1 MEGAPPLPDDPMNI
15 LQRILLAPV
24 VAIVL
29 LLVFGIV
36 AYQAISTQN
45 AALDDI
51 SNTRFDRYKIST
63 GLSDR
68 VTQSHNTMF
77 RLVSWF
83 NVYDKATQNRLLD
96 EVPKGIAAAAAELD
110 NWSKESGLSEQ
121 EKAHIQSIQA
131 ILATYRKDMASA
143 LDMLVIDVPSALG
156 SMKSAEDTFQK
167 LKQEFDN
174 LNQLEAQLVGAR
186 YQDAKAASG
195 RALSINLLLLVVA
208 IGVASAIA
216 VTTARGLLAQLGGE
230 PPYAVEI
237 ANRIAEGDLTVEV
250 KAAHAGSI
258 LAAMGAMRES
268 LRATIGKMHRDA
280 EQLSGAAVQL
290 SSAANNVAGSS
301 SQQSASAATMAA
313 AVEELTSSINSVA
326 DNAHGAAEITRESG
340 ETAKQGAQI
349 IVRAAE
355 EMNKISVSVQAAAG
369 TITELGNQADQ
380 ISSIV
385 TVINDVADQTNL
397 LALNAAIEAARAGEA
412 GRGFAVVADEV
423 RKLAERTAKS
433 THDIRQMIDSIQDR
447 ARAAVAT
454 MESAVA
460 QVNEGGA
467 LAHEANDAIGR
478 ISAGAIQVA
487 EAVNNISDALHE
499 QGRVTDELA
508 SNVERI
514 ARMSEENSRNS
525 NDSASSARHLESLAG
540 EMREAVTRFS
550 V

>member
-1 MEGAPPLPDDPMNI
+1 MNI

-29 LLVFGIV
+29 LLVFGVV
-36 AYQAISTQN
+36 AYTAISTQN
-45 AALDDI
+45 GALDDI
-51 SNTRFDRYKIST
+51 SNTRFERYRVST
-63 GLSDR
+63 SLSDR
-68 VTQSHNTMF
+68 LAQSHNTMF

-83 NVYDKATQNRLLD
+83 TVYDKATQDRLLA
-96 EVPKGIAAAAAELD
+96 EVPKGIASVAAELEKWAGD
-110 NWSKESGLSEQ
+110 AGLGEQ
-121 EKAHIQSIQA
+121 ERGQIKGIQT
-131 ILATYRKDMASA
+131 ILAKYQKDVASA
-143 LDMLVIDVPSALG
+143 LDMLTIDVPSALG
-156 SMKSAEDTFQK
+156 NMKAAEDTFQK

-174 LNQLEAQLVGAR
+174 LNKFEAEQVATRAQEAR
-186 YQDAKAASG
+186 AASS
-195 RALSINLLLLVVA
+195 RALSINLLLLVAA

-216 VTTARGLLAQLGGE
+216 ITTARGLLAQLGGE
-230 PPYAVEI
+230 PSYAVEI
-237 ANRIAEGDLTVEV
+237 ANRIAKGDLTVEV
-250 KAAHAGSI
+250 KAGHSGSI
-258 LAAMGAMRES
+258 LAAMGAMRDG
-268 LRATIGKMHRDA
+268 LRATIGKMHSDA

-290 SSAANNVAGSS
+290 SSAAHSVASSS
-301 SQQSASAATMAA
+301 SQQSASAVTMAA
-313 AVEELTSSINSVA
+313 AVEELTSSSHSGA
-326 DNAHGAAEITRESG
+326 DNAHGASEITREAG
-340 ETAKQGAQI
+340 DTAREGADI
-349 IVRAAE
+349 IVRAAS
-355 EMNKISVSVQAAAG
+355 EMEKTSLSVQAAAG

-433 THDIRQMIDSIQDR
+433 TNDIRAMIGSIQER

-454 MESAVA
+454 MEAAVA

-467 LAHEANDAIGR
+467 LAHQANDAIGR
-478 ISAGAIQVA
+478 ISAGAVRVA
-487 EAVNNISDALHE
+487 EAVNNISVALQE
-499 QGRVTDELA
+499 QGKVTSELA

-525 NDSASSARHLESLAG
+525 NESAGSARHLENLAG
-540 EMREAVTRFS
+540 EMRQAVTQFS

>member
-1 MEGAPPLPDDPMNI
+1 MNI

-68 VTQSHNTMF
+68 VAQSHNTMF

-83 NVYDKATQNRLLD
+83 NVYDKATQTRLLE
-96 EVPKGIAAAAAELD
+96 EVPKGIAAVAAELD
-110 NWSKESGLSEQ
+110 KWSGETGLGEQ
-121 EKAHIQSIQA
+121 EKAQIQSIQG
-131 ILATYRKDMASA
+131 ILAKYRKDVASA

-156 SMKSAEDTFQK
+156 NMKSAEDTFQK
-167 LKQEFDN
+167 LKQEFDH
-174 LNQLEAQLVGAR
+174 LNQLEAQLVGTR
-186 YQDAKAASG
+186 YQEAKAASG
-195 RALSINLLLLVVA
+195 RALSINLLLLAVA

-216 VTTARGLLAQLGGE
+216 VTTARSLLAQLGGE
-230 PPYAVEI
+230 PSYAVEI
-237 ANRIAEGDLTVEV
+237 ANRIAKGDLTVEV
-250 KAAHAGSI
+250 QAAHGGSI
-258 LAAMGAMRES
+258 LSAMGAMRES
-268 LRATIGKMHRDA
+268 LRATIGKVHSDA
-280 EQLSGAAVQL
+280 ERLSGAAVQL
-290 SSAANNVAGSS
+290 SSAAKNVAGSS

-326 DNAHGAAEITRESG
+326 DNAQGAAEITRESG
-340 ETAKQGAQI
+340 DTAQQGAEI
-349 IVRAAE
+349 IVRAAD
-355 EMNKISVSVQAAAG
+355 EMKKISGSVQAAAG

-423 RKLAERTAKS
+423 RKLAERTGKS
-433 THDIRQMIDSIQDR
+433 THDIRQMISSIQDR

-460 QVNEGGA
+460 QVNKGGA

-478 ISAGAIQVA
+478 ISAGAAQVA
-487 EAVNNISDALHE
+487 EAVNNISEALHE
-499 QGRVTDELA
+499 QGKVTGELA
-508 SNVERI
+508 GNVERI

-525 NDSASSARHLESLAG
+525 SESAGSARHLETLAG
-540 EMREAVTRFS
+540 EMRQAVTRFS